1 VTSAQNNYHENLPLK
16 EFTEKS
22 YLDYSM
28 AVVLD
33 RAVPHLAD
41 GLKPVQR
48 RILYAMSELGLD
60 VAGKPKK
67 SARTIGDV
75 LGKFHPH
82 GDLACYEAMVLMA
95 QPFSF
100 RYPLIEGQGNW
111 GSLDDPKSFAAM
123 RYTEAKLSAF
133 AHLLLDEL
141 GAGTVDWVANF
152 DGTLEEPK
160 LLPARIPVVLAN
172 GANGIA
178 VGMVTDIPPHNL
190 RDLVEATLAVLD
202 EPDLGAE
209 YLARLIKAPDFP
221 TGGELITPREEI
233 AGIYRTGKGSLKL
246 RATWERHRDEI
257 IITSLPYQVP
267 AARVLVAIARE
278 MQAKRLPMV
287 DNLRDES
294 DYEQPVR
301 LIIQLRSSRV
311 DAAAVMA
318 HLFAT
323 TELEK
328 NIRVNFNVIGMNGK
342 PEVKPLKALLVEW
355 LGFRLAT
362 LRRRLDWRLDKIQRR
377 LHLLEGLL
385 RVFLDMDEAIRII
398 RGEDKPKPALMARFG
413 LSERQAEYVLET
425 RLRQLAR
432 LEEAKLKAER
442 DKLAAEAGDLKS
454 ILSDPEHLRR
464 LLRSELRDDAERYG
478 DERRT
483 KIIEREAAHAF
494 NDSDLVPN
502 EPVTVILSRHGW
514 VRCAKGGDIDP
525 SALGFRTGDEYL
537 DSVRT
542 RMNHTVAFLDSSGR
556 IYSLPVR
563 TLPSARG
570 HGEPLTGRVEVP
582 SGVGFVGLVEVEE
595 KSRVL
600 FVTRSGRGFI
610 AAASRLITRN
620 RGGKQIL
627 VANGEVEPAGV
638 LVLPP
643 DPDAVVVLATTAG
656 YLLVILLSEIPEL
669 ARGKGVKLI
678 GIPAKSYQEGERL
691 AAVTVLSATQGLR
704 IGAGKRSKL
713 IPCKSLGVYRRGRGR
728 RGLKLPQGFRKVDRL
743 QPKD

>member
-1 VTSAQNNYHENLPLK
+1 MTSTQNDYQESLPLK
-16 EFTEKS
+16 EFTEKA

-60 VAGKPKK
+60 SAGKPKK

-123 RYTEAKLSAF
+123 RYTEAKLGAF

-141 GAGTVDWVANF
+141 GAGTADWVANF
-152 DGTLEEPK
+152 DGTLKEPK

-190 RDLVEATLAVLD
+190 RDLVAATLAVLD
-202 EPDLGAE
+202 EPDLGE
-209 YLARLIKAPDFP
+209 DQLTRLIKAPDFP
-221 TGGELITPREEI
+221 TGGELITPREEV

-246 RATWERHRDEI
+246 RATWTRHGDEI
-257 IITSLPYQVP
+257 VVTSLPYQVP
-267 AARVLVAIARE
+267 ASRVLVAIARE

-287 DNLRDES
+287 DDLRDES

-301 LIIQLRSSRV
+301 LIIQLHSNRV

-328 NIRVNFNVIGMNGK
+328 NIRVNFNVIGVNGK

-362 LRRRLDWRLDKIQRR
+362 LRRRLDWRLDKIQQR
-377 LHLLEGLL
+377 LHLLEGVL
-385 RVFLDMDEAIRII
+385 RVLLDMDEVIRII
-398 RGEDKPKPALMARFG
+398 RGEDEPKPALMARFD

-432 LEEAKLKAER
+432 LEEIKLKAER
-442 DKLAAEAGDLKS
+442 ARLAAEAGDLES
-454 ILSDPEHLRR
+454 FLSDPKHLRQ
-464 LLRSELRDDAERYG
+464 LLRSELQADAERYG
-478 DERRT
+478 DGRRT
-483 KIIEREAAHAF
+483 KIIAREAAHAF
-494 NDSDLVPN
+494 RDTDLIPN

-514 VRCAKGGDIDP
+514 VRCAKGGEIDP
-525 SALGFRTGDEYL
+525 SALGFRTGDAYL

-556 IYSLPVR
+556 IYSLPVH

-570 HGEPLTGRVEVP
+570 HGEPLTGRVDVP
-582 SGVGFVGLVEVEE
+582 TGAGFVGLVEIEE
-595 KSRVL
+595 ESRVL

-610 AAASRLITRN
+610 AVAPGLITRN
-620 RGGKQIL
+620 RRGKQIL
-627 VANGEVEPAGV
+627 VANEEVEPTGLFAV
-638 LVLPP
+638 PP
-643 DPDAVVVLATTAG
+643 DPDAVVVLATGTG
-656 YLLVILLSEIPEL
+656 YLLVVPLAEIPEL
-669 ARGKGVKLI
+669 SRGKGVKLI
-678 GIPAKSYQEGERL
+678 GIPSKSYQAGERL
-691 AAVTVLSATQGLR
+691 AAVTVLRATEGLR
-704 IGAGKRSKL
+704 ISAGKRSKL
-713 IPCKSLGVYRRGRGR
+713 IPYKSLGVYRRGRGR
-728 RGLKLPQGFRKVDRL
+728 RGLKLPRGFQKIDRL